1 MAGIEIKM
9 DLQGIKKVKRLARGT
24 GVVFTRFS
32 KSVGR
37 EAFNEH
43 KPALEKELKIYAKK
57 RPGQKYRRTFA
68 LRRGWKVAIKILTT
82 GFRAITTN
90 KTLYTHFVV
99 GQTDLRMKAGG
110 KGQAKVHK
118 GRWWIAGGVTKKHY
132 NKMQNTYENKM
143 VDKLEEQTGF
153 EVQRRSKLIK

>member
-9 DLQGIKKVKRLARGT
+9 DLQGVKKVNRLARGT

-32 KSVGR
+32 KSEGR
-37 EAFNEH
+37 KAFNEH
-43 KPALEKELKIYAKK
+43 KPALQKELETYAKK
-57 RPGQKYRRTFA
+57 RPGQRYKRTFR
-68 LRRGWKVAIKILTT
+68 LKRGWNVAIKILAT

-90 KTLYTHFVV
+90 STPYTQWVV
-99 GQTDLRMKAGG
+99 GQPDLRTKAGG

-132 NKMQNTYENKM
+132 DRMQNTYEKKM
-143 VDKLEEQTGF
+143 VDRLEEQTGF